1 MDSRRNFGPDSL
13 VRLENITAAL
23 PFRRSQCPNPK
34 KSLKLALPG
43 VETVFGSDVISN
55 DVTKH
60 PRQALLSS
68 AVLDYAAALA

>member
-1 MDSRRNFGPDSL
+1 MEHRMEIACDLADC
-13 VRLENITAAL
+13 L
-23 PFRRSQCPNPK
+23 PSGGAC
-34 KSLKLALPG
+34 G
-43 VETVFGSDVISN
+43 VETVFGSDVVSN

>member
-1 MDSRRNFGPDSL
+1 ML
-13 VRLENITAAL
+13 VLTPLFASEILLLR
-23 PFRRSQCPNPK
+23 CPSDETRAPTQE
-34 KSLKLALPG
+34 SLKLTPRG

-55 DVTKH
+55 EVTKH